1 MTRHLFVIGPD
12 AFNQRRLERID
23 IGEPFAVHPLLYEHE
38 IKDQAS
44 FDFDALLETARAR
57 LSARKVPVDALV
69 AWWDFPTSTL
79 LTVLNAELGKP
90 HPPLAAILACEHKY
104 WNRLVQQRAVP
115 ECVPAFHAVDP
126 FAADAAERTF
136 DWPVWIKPVKA
147 FSSNLG
153 FRCDGPEDYR
163 HAIRQTRAE
172 IGRMGQPFDRALR
185 LADLP
190 AEVQGIGGHHCV
202 VEGIVQGRQCTVEGY
217 VQNGE
222 VVPYAIID
230 AVNYPG
236 TSSFHHYQYPSS
248 LPERTKRRVRDQVVR
263 LVRQVG
269 LDDCAFNVEFMWEAE
284 RDLLW
289 LVEINPRLS
298 QSHADIFEKVH
309 GVPHFQIPV
318 EIALGRP
325 VRWAADAGAY
335 ACAGKFFLRT
345 FADGTVTRAPT
356 SQELARLQA
365 DFPGVDIEP
374 AAAEG
379 TRLSAMYDQ
388 DSYSYALAEIYI
400 AASDGQ
406 TLHDTYAEVARRL
419 PFELDGQPVTAG

>member
-79 LTVLNAELGKP
+79 LTVLNAALGKP

-153 FRCDGPEDYR
+153 FRCDGPED
-163 HAIRQTRAE
+163 
-172 IGRMGQPFDRALR
+172 
-185 LADLP
+185 
-190 AEVQGIGGHHCV
+190 
-202 VEGIVQGRQCTVEGY
+202 
-217 VQNGE
+217 
-222 VVPYAIID
+222 
-230 AVNYPG
+230 
-236 TSSFHHYQYPSS
+236 
-248 LPERTKRRVRDQVVR
+248 
-263 LVRQVG
+263 
-269 LDDCAFNVEFMWEAE
+269 
-284 RDLLW
+284 
-289 LVEINPRLS
+289 
-298 QSHADIFEKVH
+298 
-309 GVPHFQIPV
+309 
-318 EIALGRP
+318 
-325 VRWAADAGAY
+325 
-335 ACAGKFFLRT
+335 
-345 FADGTVTRAPT
+345 
-356 SQELARLQA
+356 
-365 DFPGVDIEP
+365 
-374 AAAEG
+374 
-379 TRLSAMYDQ
+379 
-388 DSYSYALAEIYI
+388 
-400 AASDGQ
+400 
-406 TLHDTYAEVARRL
+406 
-419 PFELDGQPVTAG
+419 